1 MADEPKPAGI
11 LSRERLAQLS
21 GFSKR
26 EIDQIEKAGII
37 HPTDGGY
44 GGGELVKAQ
53 LIKQVAEH
61 RGGLKRVIERYLK
74 GGFSV
79 SFLDMMLPSG
89 GELSD
94 TTYHEALAK
103 AGVPEEE
110 FESLMRTMGLATPPL
125 DQPARPDEIEALQR
139 YAQLRA
145 LPIPMEAR
153 MHALRITA
161 DGLRRAAEAQAD
173 LFRDYVVEP
182 LIMAHKDRLD
192 EGHQLVTEIS
202 SRANPTAAGLTSW
215 IYQRFLEHAA
225 LTSVTE
231 RMELAVSGQEPVLH
245 REKDPAV
252 AFVDLTGYTVLTA
265 DAGDE
270 QAAELAQKFNNL
282 LLDATRKHE
291 GRVVKTMGDGA
302 MLFFDRGQSAVRTG
316 LELTDSAPAIGL
328 PPVRVGINRGPVVAQ
343 SGDYYGTTINVAARV
358 SDYARPNEVLLTSE
372 VLPDGDP
379 GIDLEEIGEVT
390 LKGVAQPVRL
400 FRARQAA

>member
-1 MADEPKPAGI
+1 
-11 LSRERLAQLS
+11 
-21 GFSKR
+21 
-26 EIDQIEKAGII
+26 
-37 HPTDGGY
+37 
-44 GGGELVKAQ
+44 
-53 LIKQVAEH
+53 
-61 RGGLKRVIERYLK
+61 
-74 GGFSV
+74 
-79 SFLDMMLPSG
+79 
-89 GELSD
+89 
-94 TTYHEALAK
+94 
-103 AGVPEEE
+103 
-110 FESLMRTMGLATPPL
+110 
-125 DQPARPDEIEALQR
+125 
-139 YAQLRA
+139 
-145 LPIPMEAR
+145 MEAR
-153 MHALRITA
+153 LHALRITA

-182 LIMAHKDRLD
+182 LIMAHKDRLE

-245 REKDPAV
+245 REKDPSV

-270 QAAELAQKFNNL
+270 QAAELAQKFNDL
-282 LLDATRKHE
+282 LLDATRKYE
-291 GRVVKTMGDGA
+291 GRVIKTMGDGA

-316 LELTDSAPAIGL
+316 LELTGTASAIGL
-328 PPVRVGINRGPVVAQ
+328 PPLRVGINRGPVVAQ

-372 VLPDGDP
+372 VLAEGDH
-379 GIDLEEIGEVT
+379 GIDLDEIGEVT